1 MIKWIAVFIFMVL
14 VLGVAL
20 DAFACTVYTILN
32 PDGTFKNC
40 VVCGTLIN
48 CS

>member
-1 MIKWIAVFIFMVL
+1 MIKWIVAFGLIVLIF
-14 VLGVAL
+14 GTAL

>member
-1 MIKWIAVFIFMVL
+1 MIKGILTFAVAVIL
-14 VLGVAL
+14 IGVIL
-20 DAFACTVYTILN
+20 DAYACTVYTIVN

-40 VVCGTLIN
+40 VVCGTIIN

>member
-1 MIKWIAVFIFMVL
+1 MIKWSVIFIFMVV